1 MKYIKS
7 FLAIALV
14 ALFASSC
21 SNDLPY
27 PLDDVKHGVVIDV
40 VRSSNTDGILSAG
53 VTTGNYKLKLS
64 IPKQQGDYSFMDHAQ
79 LVCVFK
85 TATGELSSKVLQ
97 DNIKSFPTEID
108 LNIADIYKQ
117 FGFTSPSLNE
127 SLTFTTNIVL
137 KDGSVVYGWNK
148 YTGYNNSAF
157 AGWIVDNRAY
167 SSKVS
172 YPVACPLVIDDFVG
186 TATIVDAFWEET
198 YDVELYKISD
208 TKLGMKGLFKG
219 SVDLTIE
226 IDPSVH
232 TVVIPKTVIFPTFY
246 GNTNLTV
253 QGSGTI
259 DSCNGMI
266 SFSGPA
272 TVDQGSYGSYN
283 WVIKIK

>member
-1 MKYIKS
+1 MKHIKS

-21 SNDLPY
+21 NNDLPY

-40 VRSSNTDGILSAG
+40 VRSPKTDGILSAG
-53 VTTGNYKLKLS
+53 VTTGNYKLTLS

-85 TATGELSSKVLQ
+85 TATGEVTSKVVQ
-97 DNIKSFPTEID
+97 DNIKSFPVEITLD
-108 LNIADIYKQ
+108 IADIYKQ
-117 FGFTSPSLNE
+117 FGLTTPSLKE
-127 SLTFTTNIVL
+127 SLSFTTNIVL
-137 KDGSVVYGWNK
+137 KDGFVIYGWNK

-157 AGWIVDNRAY
+157 AGWVVDGRAY

-172 YPVACPLVIDDFVG
+172 YPVVCPLVIDDFVG
-186 TATIVDAFWEET
+186 SATMVDAFWEET

-208 TKLGMKGLFKG
+208 TKLGMKGLFGG

-232 TVVIPKTVIFPTFY
+232 TVSILKTVVLPTIGSY
-246 GNTNLTV
+246 TNLAV
-253 QGSGTI
+253 QGTGTI
-259 DSCNGMI
+259 DSCNGII
-266 SFSGPA
+266 SFSGPV
-272 TVDQGSYGSYN
+272 TVDQGSFGSYN
-283 WVIKIK
+283 WSIRIK